1 MSSPVRTHSA
11 IEIQSQVAMD
21 IFEAWSQVR
30 EYMDHEAGKLRR
42 LAKITPVK
50 PSSMDVSW
58 TRPSSNGK
66 RKEPEEIEVEDD
78 DDEDEDEEEEE
89 EEVEEEEPKK
99 NKKKKKKTT
108 TKKKKVDGPKR
119 LTAHNVFM
127 SQFLADPEKKRSSNG
142 ENLMKVAAVMWNSI
156 KNDKAKIAVY
166 DEIAKKMNAEAL
178 EKWTEAKATATPVPV
193 TAAAPPPVAA
203 IAAPPPPASSAS
215 SSSSEESSSDEE
227 EEEPKTTTTRRA
239 MQIVDDEASD

>member
-1 MSSPVRTHSA
+1 MNLSPRRTHSA

-50 PSSMDVSW
+50 PPVDVSW
-58 TRPSSNGK
+58 TSRPSNGK
-66 RKEPEEIEVEDD
+66 RKEPEVEVEDD
-78 DDEDEDEEEEE
+78 DDDDDDDDDE
-89 EEVEEEEPKK
+89 EEVEEKK
-99 NKKKKKKTT
+99 QKKKPASAKKK
-108 TKKKKVDGPKR
+108 KKKKVDGPKR

-127 SQFLADPEKKRSSNG
+127 SQFMADPEKKRSKEEKSFH
-142 ENLMKVAAVMWNSI
+142 AASTMWNSI
-156 KNDKAKIAVY
+156 KNDKAKVAVY

-178 EKWTEAKATATPVPV
+178 EKWTEAKKEPAVPVATTATATAV
-193 TAAAPPPVAA
+193 

-215 SSSSEESSSDEE
+215 SSESSSSEEEESEQEE
-227 EEEPKTTTTRRA
+227 EEAKPTTTTRRA

>member
-1 MSSPVRTHSA
+1 
-11 IEIQSQVAMD
+11 MD

-50 PSSMDVSW
+50 PPVDVSW
-58 TRPSSNGK
+58 TSRPSNGK
-66 RKEPEEIEVEDD
+66 RKEPEVEVEDD
-78 DDEDEDEEEEE
+78 DDDDDEEEEE
-89 EEVEEEEPKK
+89 EEEPEE
-99 NKKKKKKTT
+99 KKKTKKKSASSKKK
-108 TKKKKVDGPKR
+108 KKKKVDGPKR

-127 SQFLADPEKKRSSNG
+127 SQFMADPEKKRSKEEKSFH
-142 ENLMKVAAVMWNSI
+142 AASTMWNSI
-156 KNDKAKIAVY
+156 KNDKAKVAVY

-178 EKWTEAKATATPVPV
+178 EKWTEAKKEPAVPVATTATATAV
-193 TAAAPPPVAA
+193 

-215 SSSSEESSSDEE
+215 SSESSSSGEE
-227 EEEPKTTTTRRA
+227 ESEQEEEAKPTTRRA